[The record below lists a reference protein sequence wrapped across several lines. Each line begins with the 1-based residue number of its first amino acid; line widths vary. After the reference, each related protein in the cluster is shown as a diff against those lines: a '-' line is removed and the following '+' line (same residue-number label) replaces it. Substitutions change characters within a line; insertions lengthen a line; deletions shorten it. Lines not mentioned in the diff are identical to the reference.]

1 MCKQLVS
8 LTIVVPCFNEEEML
22 PISIPK
28 FMGILKDLIKNELI
42 TDSSKILFVDD
53 GSKDKTWSIIQEFH
67 QKDQCI
73 NGLKLSR
80 NFGHQNALLSGLMS
94 IDTDISISI
103 DADLQDD
110 PSVIKKMI
118 EAYYEGA
125 EIVFGVRDDRSS
137 DSFSKRFF
145 AQNYYKVMN
154 KMGVDLIQDHA
165 DFRLMSKKAL
175 KVLGDF
181 KEVNLF
187 LRGIIPV
194 IGFKTKKIYYA
205 RLAREAGETKY
216 NIKKMLE
223 LAVNGI
229 TSFSVVPLIFI
240 IWIGV
245 FISILSGLMGLWA
258 LIVKFFIGGTVEGW
272 TSIVVPMYFLGGI
285 QLFTLGI
292 IGVYI
297 AKVYMEVKARPRYI
311 IEEILS

>member
-1 MCKQLVS
+1 MCKKLVS

-42 TDSSKILFVDD
+42 TESSKILFIDD
-53 GSKDKTWSIIQEFH
+53 GSKDKTWSIIQQFH

-223 LAVNGI
+223 LAINGI

-240 IWIGV
+240 IWIGI

>member
-42 TDSSKILFVDD
+42 TESSKILFIDD
-53 GSKDKTWSIIQEFH
+53 GSKDKTWSIIQQFH

-80 NFGHQNALLSGLMS
+80 NFGHQNALLSGLMR

-223 LAVNGI
+223 LAINGI

-240 IWIGV
+240 IWIGI

-292 IGVYI
+292 IGIYI
-297 AKVYMEVKARPRYI
+297 SKVYLEVKARPRFI
-311 IEEILS
+311 VEDEIK

>member
-1 MCKQLVS
+1 MSELAT
-8 LTIVVPCFNEEEML
+8 LTIVVPCFNEEDML

-28 FMGILKDLIKNELI
+28 FIGILRKLINNELI
-42 TDSSKILFVDD
+42 TDESKILFVDD
-53 GSKDKTWSIIQEFH
+53 GSRDTTWNIIQQFH
-67 QKDQCI
+67 QVDKHVT
-73 NGLKLSR
+73 GLKLSK
-80 NFGHQNALLSGLMS
+80 NFGHQNALLAGLMS

-118 EAYYEGA
+118 EAYYGGA
-125 EIVFGVRDDRSS
+125 EVVFGVRDDRSS
-137 DSFSKRFF
+137 DSFAKRFF
-145 AQNYYKVMN
+145 AQNYYKVMS
-154 KMGVDLIQDHA
+154 KFGVDLIEDHA

-175 KVLGDF
+175 NILRDF

-187 LRGIIPV
+187 LRGLIPI
-194 IGFKTKKIYYA
+194 IGFKTQKIYYA

-223 LAVNGI
+223 LAMNGI
-229 TSFSVVPLIFI
+229 TSFSVIPLIFI
-240 IWIGV
+240 IWIGI
-245 FISILSGLMGLWA
+245 FISILSGVMGIWA
-258 LIVKFFIGGTVEGW
+258 LVVKFFIGGTVEGW
-272 TSIVVPMYFLGGI
+272 TSIVVPMYFLGGV

-292 IGVYI
+292 IGIYI

>member
-42 TDSSKILFVDD
+42 TESSKILFIDD
-53 GSKDKTWSIIQEFH
+53 GSKDKTWSIIQQFH
-67 QKDQCI
+67 QKYQCI

-223 LAVNGI
+223 LAINGI

-240 IWIGV
+240 IWIGI

-292 IGVYI
+292 IGIYI
-297 AKVYMEVKARPRYI
+297 SKVYLEVKARPRFI
-311 IEEILS
+311 VEDEIK

>member
-42 TDSSKILFVDD
+42 TESSKILFIDD
-53 GSKDKTWSIIQEFH
+53 GSKDKTWSIIQQFH

-80 NFGHQNALLSGLMS
+80 NFGHQNALLSGLMR

-223 LAVNGI
+223 LAINGI
-229 TSFSVVPLIFI
+229 TSFSVLPLIFI
-240 IWIGV
+240 IWIGI

-292 IGVYI
+292 IGIYI
-297 AKVYMEVKARPRYI
+297 SKVYLEVKARPRFI
-311 IEEILS
+311 VEDEIK

>member
-42 TDSSKILFVDD
+42 TESSKILFIDD
-53 GSKDKTWSIIQEFH
+53 GSKDKTWSIIQQFH
-67 QKDQCI
+67 QKYQCI

-223 LAVNGI
+223 LAINGI
-229 TSFSVVPLIFI
+229 TSFSVLPLIFI
-240 IWIGV
+240 IWIGI

-292 IGVYI
+292 IGIYI
-297 AKVYMEVKARPRYI
+297 SKVYLEVKARPRFI
-311 IEEILS
+311 VEDEIK

>member
-28 FMGILKDLIKNELI
+28 FMGTLKDLIKNELI
-42 TDSSKILFVDD
+42 TESSKILFIDD
-53 GSKDKTWSIIQEFH
+53 GSKDKTWSIIQQFH

-165 DFRLMSKKAL
+165 DFRLMSKKVL

-223 LAVNGI
+223 LAINGI

-240 IWIGV
+240 IWIGI

-258 LIVKFFIGGTVEGW
+258 LIVRFFIGGTVEGW

>member
-1 MCKQLVS
+1 MNHLAS
-8 LTIVVPCFNEEEML
+8 LTIVIPCFNEEDML

-28 FMGILKDLIKNELI
+28 FIMILENLIEQKLV
-42 TDSSKILFVDD
+42 TDDSKILFVDD
-53 GSKDKTWSIIQEFH
+53 GSKDKTWQIIQKYNEKN
-67 QKDQCI
+67 QKI
-73 NGLKLSR
+73 KGLKLSR

-94 IDTDISISI
+94 IDTEISISI

-110 PSVIKKMI
+110 PSVIQKMI
-118 EAYYEGA
+118 EAYYNGA
-125 EIVFGVRDDRSS
+125 EIVLGVRNDRSK
-137 DSFSKRFF
+137 DSFFKRFF
-145 AQNYYKVMN
+145 AQNYYKIMN

-175 KVLGDF
+175 NVLGDF

-194 IGFKTKKIYYA
+194 IGFKTKKIFYA
-205 RLAREAGETKY
+205 RLEREAGETKY

-223 LAVNGI
+223 LAINGI

-245 FISILSGLMGLWA
+245 FISILSGLMGIWA
-258 LIVKFFIGGTVEGW
+258 LFVKFFIGGTVEGW

-292 IGVYI
+292 IGIYI